1 LVKGGCAAR
10 ANALVVAAGTRRA
23 APGEVAR
30 RHRRPVRIQI
40 LILIRVD
47 VGAVVAEADAQR
59 QRSAVVDGATLV
71 PASAILADDEGATVV
86 KVVDDKNIA
95 HDRPVQVGA
104 REPEMVQVTGVEPGE
119 RVIKEGV
126 GPRTKRRCGS

>member
-1 LVKGGCAAR
+1 MANVSPSQLAVPITVWSREAALP
-10 ANALVVAAGTRRA
+10 ALMPYLSLPGPVV
-23 APGEVAR
+23 PPHGEVAR

-71 PASAILADDEGATVV
+71 PASAILADDEGGTIV

-119 RVIKEGV
+119 R
-126 GPRTKRRCGS
+126 